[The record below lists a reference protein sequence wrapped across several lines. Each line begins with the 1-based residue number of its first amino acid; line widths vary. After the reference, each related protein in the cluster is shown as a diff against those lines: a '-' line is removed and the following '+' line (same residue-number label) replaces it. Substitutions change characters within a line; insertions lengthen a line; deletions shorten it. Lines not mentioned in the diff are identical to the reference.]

1 MDAETLVA
9 SGAIYGHHV
18 ATAVTIVIFL
28 VVAAAAARYG
38 QRADEVN
45 LLGLLVALVN
55 GHLVPRRLSATSAQR
70 CDIHIQRIAK

>member
-9 SGAIYGHHV
+9 SGAIYGHYV
-18 ATAVTIVIFL
+18 ATVVTIIFL